1 MVNLPVNH
9 TTMALTLCH
18 NSFFFLESPLLKI
31 GTFFHSK
38 RSHLNKGYPKNC
50 IFEKDH
56 HLHKLI
62 HFHKNQAPTG
72 LKEKTTKNK
81 QPRNLLQKYSVLPS
95 NPLPTPP
102 PHLPI
107 PLAYFFISGTS
118 LSCCVLVCKNTCTVY
133 LMPKAPWWAYVCTMY
148 VCVCVQISSLKPL
161 GQLKPR

>member
-81 QPRNLLQKYSVLPS
+81 QPRNLLQKYSVLPP

-102 PHLPI
+102 PPAHPPGI
-107 PLAYFFISGTS
+107 FFHIWNISQLLCSGVQEYMYS
-118 LSCCVLVCKNTCTVY
+118 LFNAEGSLVS
-133 LMPKAPWWAYVCTMY
+133 VCMY
-148 VCVCVQISSLKPL
+148 NVCMCVCVFKYLL
-161 GQLKPR
+161 